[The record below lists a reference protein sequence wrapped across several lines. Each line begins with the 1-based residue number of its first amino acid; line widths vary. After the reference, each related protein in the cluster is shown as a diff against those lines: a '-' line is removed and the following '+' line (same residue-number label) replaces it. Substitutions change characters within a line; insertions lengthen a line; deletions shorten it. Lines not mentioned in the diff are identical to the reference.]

1 MAIMALGLCLRL
13 FLINGGIDL
22 DESVTEYVSSSQSIH
37 DLVYRIEHYE
47 FGPPLYFY
55 MMMLWR
61 KVTPDQPIYLALPS
75 LFFSIALISLTYL
88 LAKKLTDSNKIAIVS
103 ALFCALSPLAMFY
116 SREARVYSLSSCLN
130 VITAYFYIK
139 WLKDKN
145 KSSLVGLAIS
155 ASLVAYTHYL
165 GFFFLGLLVMGA
177 FVYCVLEKKT
187 SDFLKTIPIFFI
199 PAILFLPWL
208 NSMKEHM
215 SVGTYW
221 VERTPLA
228 NWWQVLASNIAAL
241 TPAPWI
247 LGAFFSIP
255 VILVFIVLWL
265 KKKPEL
271 PKSEIAFLLAIILPP
286 VILVGYVTP
295 FILGYCRYMMP
306 FAPFAWIIFATLF
319 SKSLKP
325 KMLVALLV
333 ILGLFN
339 SYEAYSLG
347 SLNRSGLRQLAHD
360 IRDNHFGDCLYLVI
374 PDFDVYTLRYYL
386 RTENSNWNKSTII
399 AFPDLNLQHPNA
411 HQGYASTWSDK
422 DNVSRLMTYLESS
435 KEKTLLVIRDTAI
448 LESSQ
453 MPAKSRTEQVMAK
466 LGEKYQ
472 KIGETIEYKGKGR
485 TYLVERFNLSSNK

>member
-1 MAIMALGLCLRL
+1 
-13 FLINGGIDL
+13 
-22 DESVTEYVSSSQSIH
+22 
-37 DLVYRIEHYE
+37 
-47 FGPPLYFY
+47 
-55 MMMLWR
+55 
-61 KVTPDQPIYLALPS
+61 
-75 LFFSIALISLTYL
+75 
-88 LAKKLTDSNKIAIVS
+88 
-103 ALFCALSPLAMFY
+103 
-116 SREARVYSLSSCLN
+116 
-130 VITAYFYIK
+130 
-139 WLKDKN
+139 
-145 KSSLVGLAIS
+145 
-155 ASLVAYTHYL
+155 
-165 GFFFLGLLVMGA
+165 
-177 FVYCVLEKKT
+177 
-187 SDFLKTIPIFFI
+187 
-199 PAILFLPWL
+199 
-208 NSMKEHM
+208 
-215 SVGTYW
+215 
-221 VERTPLA
+221 
-228 NWWQVLASNIAAL
+228 
-241 TPAPWI
+241 
-247 LGAFFSIP
+247 
-255 VILVFIVLWL
+255 VLWL
-265 KKKPEL
+265 KKKLEL

-472 KIGETIEYKGKGR
+472 KIGETIEYKAKAGPI
-485 TYLVERFNLSSNK
+485 